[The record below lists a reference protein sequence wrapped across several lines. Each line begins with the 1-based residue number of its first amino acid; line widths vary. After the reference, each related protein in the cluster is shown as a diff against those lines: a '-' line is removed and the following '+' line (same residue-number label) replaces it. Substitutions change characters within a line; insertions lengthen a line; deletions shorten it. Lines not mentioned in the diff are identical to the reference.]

1 MSLLSVSDLYVS
13 YRIQSGD
20 VPAVRGVSFDIDK
33 GEVLGLAGESGCGKS
48 TIAGAIMRLLPDSTK
63 VTGQVMLNG
72 DDVLLMKPGKLRAVR
87 WTEASVIFQGAMHA
101 LNPVQRIGD
110 QIAEA
115 ITGHN
120 QADEKQAM
128 VRVGGLLE
136 QVGLPP
142 RRIKDYPHELSGG
155 QKQRVMIAMAL
166 ACNPSL
172 VIADEPTTALDVMV
186 QAQVLKLLKE
196 LQRELGLAML
206 FITHDLSVLAE
217 VSDRLAIMY
226 AGRIVEEGPAS
237 PVFTDPKHPYT
248 HALAGAF
255 PAIGDEQYRMKPSG
269 LGGDPPDPQ
278 NIPSG
283 CSFHPRCPLAFDECR
298 TTDPSL
304 YDAGPGRQA
313 ACLLVRQPAAV
324 GEVSDGE

>member
-48 TIAGAIMRLLPDSTK
+48 TIAGAIMRLLPESTK

-115 ITGHN
+115 IIVHN
-120 QADEKQAM
+120 QAEEKQAM

-186 QAQVLKLLKE
+186 QAQVLKLLKT
-196 LQRELGLAML
+196 LQADLGLAML

-226 AGRIVEEGPAS
+226 AGRIVEEGPAA

-248 HALAGAF
+248 RALAGSF
-255 PAIGDEQYRMKPSG
+255 PAIGDDQYRMKPSG

-283 CSFHPRCPLAFDECR
+283 CTFHPRCPLAFEECK

-304 YDAGPGRQA
+304 YDAGPERLA